1 MLRTTSGVSSAEE
14 QEQTSRGV
22 GVGAGKVAHMREE
35 GKGVD
40 VTMAMESL
48 EDGRKGEDTPV
59 CSCRAF
65 GLSTELDGG
74 SVMNQESQTLE
85 SQGDTENARK

>member
-1 MLRTTSGVSSAEE
+1 MSSAEE
-14 QEQTSRGV
+14 QEQTRQGV

-35 GKGVD
+35 GKGVN

-48 EDGRKGEDTPV
+48 EEGRKGEDTPV

-65 GLSTELDGG
+65 GLSTELGGG
-74 SVMNQESQTLE
+74 SVIKQESQTLE

>member
-1 MLRTTSGVSSAEE
+1 MSSAEE
-14 QEQTSRGV
+14 QEQTRQGV

-48 EDGRKGEDTPV
+48 EEGRKGEGTPV
-59 CSCRAF
+59 CSRRVF
-65 GLSTELDGG
+65 GLSTEFGGG
-74 SVMNQESQTLE
+74 SVIKQESQDLRVTG
-85 SQGDTENARK
+85 GDGEC

>member
-1 MLRTTSGVSSAEE
+1 MSSAEK
-14 QEQTSRGV
+14 QKKTWQGV
-22 GVGAGKVAHMREE
+22 GIGAGKVAHTREE

-40 VTMAMESL
+40 VTMAMDSL

-59 CSCRAF
+59 CSCRVF
-65 GLSTELDGG
+65 ELSTELDGV
-74 SVMNQESQTLE
+74 SVTNQESQTLE

>member
-1 MLRTTSGVSSAEE
+1 MSSAEK
-14 QEQTSRGV
+14 QEQKRQGV
-22 GVGAGKVAHMREE
+22 GIGAGKVAHMREE
-35 GKGVD
+35 GKGVN

-48 EDGRKGEDTPV
+48 EEGRKGEDTPV

-65 GLSTELDGG
+65 GLSSELGGG
-74 SVMNQESQTLE
+74 SVIKQESQTFE